1 MIMILV
7 MTRSFK
13 FRNLHGDNEFDGA
26 LANVDE
32 HCNCMHAKLLLDSNS
47 IQSILKMVV

>member
-13 FRNLHGDNEFDGA
+13 FRQMHGDNEFDGA
-26 LANVDE
+26 IANVDE
-32 HCNCMHAKLLLDSNS
+32 HCNCRHAKIFLDSNS
-47 IQSILKMVV
+47 I